1 MKKLMKNYDEVKVI
15 IKDFL
20 EQNLNKTVGTYDT
33 RTYHH
38 GVFIK
43 LTEALFRKYMC
54 GGLSNWSE
62 TAVLNVAIEKN
73 CRIQQKDL
81 QRECDIDYTL
91 DVYDMLTSNDKY
103 LIAKTDRFQ
112 YDPRSNTNYYFE
124 NSTAYVTREALVY
137 GMGKYYDQVVS
148 WKKIVDDLDE
158 KAVLEEDTDKRTKKF
173 MEKRHY
179 VIRFDVI
186 QNYKRLKEM

>member
-1 MKKLMKNYDEVKVI
+1 MKSENLMELKQKMGMLPNGYMGNLAAVFLKKLMKNYDEVKVI

-112 YDPRSNTNYYFE
+112 YDQDLIRTIIS
-124 NSTAYVTREALVY
+124 
-137 GMGKYYDQVVS
+137 
-148 WKKIVDDLDE
+148 KIVQHMSPERLWSMVWE
-158 KAVLEEDTDKRTKKF
+158 NIMIKSCPGKKLLMIWMKKQF
-173 MEKRHY
+173 
-179 VIRFDVI
+179 
-186 QNYKRLKEM
+186 